1 MKKHYKTIR
10 IASLIILLI
19 SAFVTIDFGLTFLYS
34 LICEA
39 NDGIVGASWL
49 MCLLGGEDGW
59 SRATYYEWFRNSLL
73 ITFAIAVEN
82 AVLVII
88 NMIRNR

>member
-10 IASLIILLI
+10 IASLIILLV
-19 SAFVTIDFGLTFLYS
+19 SAFVTIDFGLTFLSS
-34 LICEA
+34 LIYEA

-59 SRATYYEWFRNSLL
+59 SRTAYYEWFRNSLL

-88 NMIRNR
+88 NMIKNR

>member
-1 MKKHYKTIR
+1 MNKTIR
-10 IASLIILLI
+10 IASLIILLV

-34 LICEA
+34 LIPEV

-59 SRATYYEWFRNSLL
+59 SRAAYFEWFRTSLL
-73 ITFAIAVEN
+73 ITFAIAAEN
-82 AVLVII
+82 AVLTIVNILKK
-88 NMIRNR
+88 

>member
-1 MKKHYKTIR
+1 MNKAIR

-34 LICEA
+34 LIPEM
-39 NDGIVGASWL
+39 NDGIVGASRL

-59 SRATYYEWFRNSLL
+59 SRAAYFEWFRNSLL
-73 ITFAIAVEN
+73 ITFLIAAEN
-82 AVLVII
+82 AVLSII
-88 NMIRNR
+88 NMIKNR

>member
-1 MKKHYKTIR
+1 MNSCYKTIQ
-10 IASLIILLI
+10 ISSLIILLV

-34 LICEA
+34 LIYEA

-59 SRATYYEWFRNSLL
+59 NRTAYFEWFRNSLL
-73 ITFAIAVEN
+73 ITFAIAGEN
-82 AVLVII
+82 AVLSII
-88 NMIRNR
+88 NMIKKR